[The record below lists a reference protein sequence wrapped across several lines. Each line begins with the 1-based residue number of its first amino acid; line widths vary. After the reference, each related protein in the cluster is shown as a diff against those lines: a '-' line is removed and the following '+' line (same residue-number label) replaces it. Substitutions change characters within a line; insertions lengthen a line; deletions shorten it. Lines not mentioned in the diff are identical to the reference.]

1 MSDKRRRGILPIYAI
16 QQSQTAK
23 KIGETD
29 ASARTGGINPL
40 TTTASVGYVAAE
52 LQAVIDKLNEVLQA
66 LQAKSA

>member
-1 MSDKRRRGILPIYAI
+1 MSEKRRRGILPIYAI

-29 ASARTGGINPL
+29 TSARTGGIDPL
-40 TTTASVGYVAAE
+40 TTTASAGYVQSE
-52 LQAVIDKLNEVLQA
+52 LQAAINKINEILQA